1 MLSLFPSI
9 NYSLKPLFLQF
20 LAYLIPKVIFINPGH
35 EMLCFPSPERGIFFL
50 ERLKKK
56 KAEKFFLHCLMRV
69 FGSSQV

>member
-20 LAYLIPKVIFINPGH
+20 LAYLIPTIIFINPGH
-35 EMLCFPSPERGIFFL
+35 EMFCFPSPEGGIFFGKI
-50 ERLKKK
+50 KKK
-56 KAEKFFLHCLMRV
+56 KTEKFFLHCLMRV